1 MKTAEM
7 AQEHLDYERFAR
19 QRPSPPVSKRQ
30 SLRHRVAQNLE
41 HQAYLI
47 QALEPGVH
55 EGQDPEFLH
64 QFRVNL
70 RRSRAIAEALQRALE
85 AHPLRKGIKG
95 LKRQA
100 RETSHLRDLDVFL
113 ETLAVWQQDPRRR
126 AAIEASGT
134 ERIVRASQ
142 REEHQRIRNIL
153 KSRRYQKDINRWR
166 SLVRDGSIEDAA
178 RRLKRKHI
186 RKALEEQIVFHDRL
200 LGTLTVESPDSDIH
214 RVRKSLKRIRYLIEL
229 DPEHLAGGIRKLK
242 SRQKR
247 LGQFQDRHVQVILLE
262 DTVAPALEER
272 QLNALNDLI
281 TEVRAEKLAARQRVL
296 ALKPLGQQA

>member
-1 MKTAEM
+1 MEM
-7 AQEHLDYERFAR
+7 TGTFPELLDYERFAH
-19 QRPSPPVSKRQ
+19 QIPSAPDSKGR
-30 SLRHRVAQNLE
+30 SLRRRIVQSLE
-41 HQAYLI
+41 HQLYLI

-70 RRSRAIAEALQRALE
+70 RRSRAIAEALQRALG
-85 AHPLRKGIKG
+85 AQSLRKGIKG

-113 ETLAVWQQDPRRR
+113 ETLAVWREDSRMR
-126 AAIEASGT
+126 ATITASGT
-134 ERIVRASQ
+134 ESIIRASQ
-142 REEHQRIRNIL
+142 RAEHQRLRKIL
-153 KSRRYQKDINRWR
+153 EGARYHKDIDRWR
-166 SLVRDGSIEDAA
+166 SLVRDGAIEDAA

-186 RKALEEQIVFHDRL
+186 RKALEEQIVVHDRL
-200 LGTLTVESPDSDIH
+200 LGALTEESPDDDIH

-247 LGQFQDRHVQVILLE
+247 LGQFQDRHVQVTLLE
-262 DTVAPALEER
+262 DTVAPELEAR
-272 QLNALNDLI
+272 QLSALDDLI
-281 TEVRAEKLAARQRVL
+281 AEVRSEKLAAREKVL
-296 ALKPLGQQA
+296 ALKPLG